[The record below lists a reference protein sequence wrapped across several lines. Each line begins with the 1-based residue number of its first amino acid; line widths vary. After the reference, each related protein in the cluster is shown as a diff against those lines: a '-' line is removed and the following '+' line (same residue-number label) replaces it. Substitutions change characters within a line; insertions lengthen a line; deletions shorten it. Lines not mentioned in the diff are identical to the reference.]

1 VRGIYGETIERQ
13 PVDVDFIPSLGP
25 AEFAVPDLGTAAALL
40 DVTDP
45 TGDDTGPG
53 TYTYPTD
60 AVFQPGNFD
69 ITNFQVAAD
78 DENIVFRFTMAGPVD
93 NPWDGANGL
102 SLQTFDI
109 YIDQDGDGQGGVA
122 LLPGRNLASKRG
134 QRLGL
139 RHHHRGLGVEDLR
152 PRRRGAT
159 EIAGPGDFEVITDP
173 GQQKVTIRVP
183 KSILGDT
190 PEAWRYAAMVMSQE
204 GFPSSGVLRVRDVG
218 VAAEQWRIGG
228 APAGSTN
235 HTRVLD
241 LVWPEAGQQEA
252 WLSDFA
258 PSTAAQGSLT
268 AEEFA
273 RVEML
278 TPGP

>member
-1 VRGIYGETIERQ
+1 MCIRDR
-13 PVDVDFIPSLGP
+13 
-25 AEFAVPDLGTAAALL
+25 

-69 ITNFQVAAD
+69 ITNFQVGAD
-78 DENIVFRFTMAGPVD
+78 DNNIVFRFTLAGPVD
-93 NPWDGANGL
+93 NPWDGMNGL

-122 LLPGRNLASKRG
+122 FLPGRNLALAEGSAWDFAITAEGWESKIFAPG
-134 QRLGL
+134 D
-139 RHHHRGLGVEDLR
+139 E
-152 PRRRGAT
+152 GAT

-183 KSILGDT
+183 KSILGET
-190 PEAWRYAAMVMSQE
+190 PEAWRYAAVVMSQE
-204 GFPSSGVLRVRDVG
+204 GFPSTGVLRVRDVG

-258 PSTAAQGSLT
+258 PSTAAQGNLT
-268 AEEFA
+268 ADDFA